1 MEDAVEDS
9 GMESD
14 VILDAVEDIAVSA
27 EVELLWISLIEQY
40 NVAAVCRIVITFKN
54 IIFRLD

>member
-27 EVELLWISLIEQY
+27 EVELL
-40 NVAAVCRIVITFKN
+40 
-54 IIFRLD
+54 